1 MYANRGSQISL
12 SSDETTPLN
21 IQGDVKAERWG
32 AAYSKVTLS
41 MGNGSTW
48 VGNAEGNGGAT
59 VDVTLKEGSSWTGDA
74 IQSVYNTSSL
84 GKVKVALQGGTWTL
98 AGNQESSV
106 NQIVSDGGTIDISK
120 LSTDTQLTIT
130 NLQASSCE
138 TVFYTDTLHNG
149 TVATVAKSAGVDGQI
164 GIVAASTLN
173 ESMSDKTA
181 LITELAKE
189 VSIPDGVD
197 YIRAEEG
204 FVSGEVLGTF
214 DSEGKLVVRTTESRN
229 TGDLRS
235 AVALRARLLQKQ
247 SSGLPDRQQ
256 VIRDGGQ
263 GMVGGWAS
271 ISGQEMRYGS
281 GAHSQD
287 ASVELGFDGAV
298 DAWVLGGSFTYVDSD
313 IDDLAAADAEGET
326 YVFSLYG
333 LRNFES
339 GAYVG
344 TAVRYMRAETDYR
357 FGAFDVDWKQNGWGA
372 FAGIRTSIRRR
383 QRVVCRT

>member
-1 MYANRGSQISL
+1 MQSGRHSFYCTLEL
-12 SSDETTPLN
+12 SCPHDNLSAIPPATKVAGFLASFYETTPLN

-189 VSIPDGVD
+189 VSTPDGVD

-247 SSGLPDRQQ
+247 SSGLPDRLQ

-333 LRNFES
+333 L
-339 GAYVG
+339 
-344 TAVRYMRAETDYR
+344 
-357 FGAFDVDWKQNGWGA
+357 
-372 FAGIRTSIRRR
+372 
-383 QRVVCRT
+383 

>member
-1 MYANRGSQISL
+1 MVHSSDSKAGLALIDDLQIESTNSAEDGVALGLHFYHPARDEVVNFTMEGTRLTVKATGTGSATGISNRYHNDPDDAKISIHYSQSIVEAYGTQSAVGIDLARTTNSGTNTGITFSARESLKVIAESTEDDATGVNLRNATLSAGNLNLRASGATAADGVYATGSSQAATFNGKLNVSAEGTDEETSALRADVSASITATHGGQITSNHLAVYANRGSQISL

-59 VDVTLKEGSSWTGDA
+59 VDVTLKEGSSGTGDA

-149 TVATVAKSAGVDGQI
+149 TVATVAKSAGVDG
-164 GIVAASTLN
+164 
-173 ESMSDKTA
+173 
-181 LITELAKE
+181 
-189 VSIPDGVD
+189 
-197 YIRAEEG
+197 
-204 FVSGEVLGTF
+204 
-214 DSEGKLVVRTTESRN
+214 
-229 TGDLRS
+229 
-235 AVALRARLLQKQ
+235 
-247 SSGLPDRQQ
+247 
-256 VIRDGGQ
+256 
-263 GMVGGWAS
+263 
-271 ISGQEMRYGS
+271 
-281 GAHSQD
+281 
-287 ASVELGFDGAV
+287 
-298 DAWVLGGSFTYVDSD
+298 
-313 IDDLAAADAEGET
+313 
-326 YVFSLYG
+326 
-333 LRNFES
+333 
-339 GAYVG
+339 
-344 TAVRYMRAETDYR
+344 
-357 FGAFDVDWKQNGWGA
+357 
-372 FAGIRTSIRRR
+372 
-383 QRVVCRT
+383 